1 MLRVF
6 MGEREDDLVAASPLN
21 ERCMLVNVSFADLL
35 VGVDSSIAQERPMG
49 SLLIDERQVNVCD
62 KHLFLVHTRFGDD
75 LSRRIRNKTLAPEL
89 DSVSSV
95 RCLEACPIRYRNEA
109 AISNGMAELNCL
121 PGRVLARAVFFLFG
135 WVPANRGRI
144 DEVFGAAESSQ
155 ASSLGVPLIPA
166 NQNPDRC
173 VSCFP

>member
-109 AISNGMAELNCL
+109 AISDGVAALNCL
-121 PGRVLARAVFFLFG
+121 PGRVLPCAVFFLFG
-135 WVPANRGRI
+135 WMPADCRRI
-144 DEVFGAAESSQ
+144 EEDFGAAQSSQ
-155 ASSLGVPLIPA
+155 ASAFGIPLVPA
-166 NQNPDRC
+166 DQYPDRG
-173 VSCFP
+173 VS